1 MAMATLRRPL
11 TAAAATVL
19 GLGVLAGCSGGS
31 PGGTAA
37 GAATPAPGGTLSFA
51 LDQEPSCFDPHVS
64 PADVT
69 AVIQRGVY
77 DSLVYQDSSGAFHPW
92 LAASWKISPDGRVYT
107 FQLRHDVKF
116 TDGTALDAQA
126 VKANFDSINAAA
138 TKSQYASAL
147 FGQYYLGTKVDGPF
161 TVEVDFSRAFTPFLQ
176 AASTTYLGIA
186 SPKSLAD
193 DASHL
198 CAGGTY
204 SVGSGPFV
212 ESARVP
218 GQSVTFTRNPAYAW
232 GPQGIGHSGPAYLS
246 GYTIDF
252 LPDDSTRVG
261 SLTSG
266 QVDAAVIPVTAVK
279 TVQADPQLTY
289 VAHESPGITY
299 SLQLNQARAP
309 LSDERVRQALL
320 DASDVPALVNAVY
333 FGLYQPAWSPL
344 SPSTPGG
351 TYDSALNNSWGNNQ
365 AQAVELLEQAGYT
378 SVNAQG
384 YRTKNGVPLTLQW
397 IYIAESQTDE
407 RDTLGQALVA
417 QFKKVG
423 IDLER
428 DVVTEGTYFTDI
440 EKGDYDVLDLSWA
453 RGDADILRGF
463 YHSAST
469 AVQGSEDASN
479 TRDPQVDAWLDQAD
493 GDVSA
498 AASATDYKDVQAW
511 TIQHAVVL
519 PLYVT
524 EYQLGLSTRIHGLQ
538 YDISGSPEFYGAWV
552 G

>member
-1 MAMATLRRPL
+1 M
-11 TAAAATVL
+11 
-19 GLGVLAGCSGGS
+19 
-31 PGGTAA
+31 
-37 GAATPAPGGTLSFA
+37 
-51 LDQEPSCFDPHVS
+51 S

-92 LAASWKISPDGRVYT
+92 LATSWKVSKDGKTYT

-116 TDGTALDAQA
+116 TDGTAFDAQA
-126 VKANFDSINAAA
+126 VKANFDSINAPA
-138 TKSQYASAL
+138 TKSEYASAL
-147 FGQYYLGTKVDGPF
+147 FGQYYQGTKVDDAY

-176 AASTTYLGIA
+176 AVSTTYLGIA
-186 SPKSLAD
+186 SPASLTH

-198 CAGGTY
+198 CAGGSY

-218 GQSVTFTRNPAYAW
+218 GQSVSFTRNPAYKW
-232 GPQGIGHSGPAYLS
+232 GPQGVGNSGPAYLS

-266 QVDAAVIPVTAVK
+266 QVDAATVPVTAVK
-279 TVQADPQLTY
+279 TVKADTQLTY
-289 VAHESPGITY
+289 VAHQSPGIVY
-299 SLQLNQARAP
+299 SLQLNQAHAP
-309 LSDERVRQALL
+309 LNDERVRQAVL
-320 DASDVPALVNAVY
+320 DAADVPTLIKSVY
-333 FGLYQPAWSPL
+333 FGLYQPAWSVL

-351 TYDSALNNSWGNNQ
+351 TYDSTLANSWGNDP
-365 AQAVELLEQAGYT
+365 AKAIELLEQASYT
-378 SVNAQG
+378 GVDAQG
-384 YRTKNGVPLTLQW
+384 YRTKDGKRLTLRW
-397 IYIAESQTDE
+397 IYIAESQSDQ

-428 DVVTEGTYFTDI
+428 DTVAEGAYFTDI
-440 EKGDYDVLDLSWA
+440 EKSDYDVLDLSWA

-463 YHSAST
+463 YHSASA

-479 TRDPQVDAWLDQAD
+479 TRDPQVDAWLDDAD
-493 GDVSA
+493 GNVSPAQSA
-498 AASATDYKDVQAW
+498 ADYRDVQNW

-524 EYQLGLSTRIHGLQ
+524 EYQLGVSTKVHGLR
-538 YDISGSPEFYGAWV
+538 YDVSGGPEFYTAWV
-552 G
+552 A

>member
-1 MAMATLRRPL
+1 MSLRTFPRL
-11 TAAAATVL
+11 LAAATASLL
-19 GLGVLAGCSGGS
+19 GAGVLAGCGGG
-31 PGGTAA
+31 PAGTAA
-37 GAATPAPGGTLSFA
+37 NAAGPVSGGTLSFA
-51 LDQEPSCFDPHVS
+51 VGQEPSCFDPHVS

-77 DSLVYQDSSGAFHPW
+77 DSLVYQDSTGTFHPW
-92 LAASWKISPDGRVYT
+92 LATSWKTSADGRIYT
-107 FQLRHDVKF
+107 FQLRHDVRF

-126 VKANFDSINAAA
+126 VKANFDSINAPA
-138 TKSQYASAL
+138 TKSEYASAL
-147 FGQYYLGTKVDGPF
+147 FGQYYRGTKVDGAY
-161 TVEVDFSRAFTPFLQ
+161 TVEVDFARAFTPFLQ

-186 SPKSLAD
+186 SPRSLVR

-204 SVGSGPFV
+204 SVGSGPFL

-218 GQSVTFTRNPAYAW
+218 GQSVSFTRNPGYAW
-232 GPQGIGHSGPAYLS
+232 APQGAGHSGPAYLA

-252 LPDDSTRVG
+252 LPDDATRVG

-279 TVQADPQLTY
+279 TVKADAQLSY
-289 VAHESPGITY
+289 VAHQSPGIVY

-309 LSDERVRQALL
+309 LSDERVRRAVL
-320 DASDVPALVNAVY
+320 DASDVPTLIDSVY
-333 FGLYQPAWSPL
+333 FGLYQPAWGPL

-351 TYDSALNNSWGNNQ
+351 TYDSSLIGSWGNDPS
-365 AQAVELLEQAGYT
+365 AAVKLLEEAGYT
-378 SVNAQG
+378 GVDAQG
-384 YRTKNGVPLTLQW
+384 YRTKNGARLTLRW
-397 IYIAESQTDE
+397 IYIAASQGDQ

-417 QFKKVG
+417 QLKKAG

-428 DVVTEGTYFTDI
+428 DTVTEGSYFADI

-463 YHSAST
+463 YHSASA

-479 TRDPQVDAWLDQAD
+479 TRDPQVDAWLDEAD
-493 GDVSA
+493 GDVSPAQA
-498 AASATDYKDVQAW
+498 AADYKNVQRW

-524 EYQLGLSTRIHGLQ
+524 EYQLGVSHRVHGLS
-538 YDISGSPEFYGAWV
+538 YSTSGGPDFYGAWV
-552 G
+552 A

>member
-1 MAMATLRRPL
+1 MSIVRLPRFL
-11 TAAAATVL
+11 AAATATVL
-19 GLGVLAGCSGGS
+19 GAGVLTGCSGSSDSAGAS
-31 PGGTAA
+31 AA
-37 GAATPAPGGTLSFA
+37 GPVSGGSLTFA
-51 LDQEPSCFDPHVS
+51 VNQEPSCFDPHVS

-69 AVIQRGVY
+69 AVIQRSVY
-77 DSLVYQDSSGAFHPW
+77 DSLVYQDSSGSFHPW
-92 LAASWKISPDGRVYT
+92 LATSWSVSADGKVYT
-107 FQLRHDVKF
+107 FQLRHDVQF
-116 TDGTALDAQA
+116 TDGTSLDAQA

-138 TKSQYASAL
+138 TKSEYASAL
-147 FGQYYLGTKVDGPF
+147 FGQYYLGTKVDGRY
-161 TVEVDFSRAFTPFLQ
+161 TVEVDFSRPFTPFLQ

-186 SPKSLAD
+186 SPKSLTQN
-193 DASHL
+193 ASHL

-218 GQSVTFTRNPAYAW
+218 GQSVTFTRNPDYGW
-232 GPQGIGHSGPAYLS
+232 GPQGSGHSGPAYLS
-246 GYTIDF
+246 KYTIDF

-261 SLTSG
+261 SLTSS

-279 TVQADPQLTY
+279 SVEADTQLSY
-289 VAHESPGITY
+289 VAHESPGIVY
-299 SLQLNQARAP
+299 GLQLNQARAP
-309 LSDERVRQALL
+309 LRDERVRQAVL
-320 DASDVPALVNAVY
+320 DASDVPSLINAVY
-333 FGLYQPAWSPL
+333 FGLYKPAWSPL

-351 TYDSALNNSWGNNQ
+351 AYDSALANSWGNDPT
-365 AQAVELLEQAGYT
+365 AAVNLLEQAGYT
-378 SVNAQG
+378 GVDSAG
-384 YRTKNGVPLTLQW
+384 YRTRNGVRLTLHW

-417 QFKKVG
+417 EFKKVG

-428 DVVTEGTYFTDI
+428 DVVTEGSYFTDI

-463 YHSAST
+463 YHSASA

-493 GDVSA
+493 GNVSLAQSA
-498 AASATDYKDVQAW
+498 ADYQDVQRW

-524 EYQLGLSTRIHGLQ
+524 EYQLGVSKQIHGLQ
-538 YDISGSPEFYGAWV
+538 YDVSGGPEFYGAWV
-552 G
+552 A